1 MSPETVSYRAILAT
15 LADLADLD
23 PPANDMWGRD
33 TEIDLRTLTY
43 QDWVKWR
50 STPTPI
56 EGLTAEVAKEILADI
71 CRINGVPLE
80 ELALVD
86 RITFGRKN
94 CISTG
99 TEPMWRYGWE
109 LRAGSLALKWDFAP
123 RGRTLKGCALRA
135 LAECAGRSP
144 SGRSW
149 VGSLRSLLEGNLKT
163 P

>member
-1 MSPETVSYRAILAT
+1 MSTEAVPYRTILGT
-15 LADLADLD
+15 LADLADQG
-23 PPANDMWGRD
+23 PPDVDTWSRD
-33 TEIDLRTLTY
+33 TEIDLRALTY
-43 QDWVKWR
+43 HDWVRWN
-50 STPTPI
+50 SVPTPI
-56 EGLTAEVAKEILADI
+56 EGLTPEVAKEILADI

-80 ELALVD
+80 ELALVE
-86 RITFGRKN
+86 RIAFGRKN

-123 RGRTLKGCALRA
+123 RGKTMKGCTLRA

-144 SGRSW
+144 SGRAW